1 MGFNRRKLE
10 DQRRAAAEKEAANRR
25 ATDAQVLEDAE
36 RLISAWNERQAERM
50 YAVLADDRSG
60 GHGRL
65 LVPVGPLP
73 SVPDHQRDR
82 FADARSSPR
91 RGRDEP
97 HSGAVLPVM
106 PAECAVC

>member
-1 MGFNRRKLE
+1 LPGPCPRSSHMGFNRRKLE

-25 ATDAQVLEDAE
+25 ATDAEVLEDAE

-65 LVPVGPLP
+65 LVPVG
-73 SVPDHQRDR
+73 
-82 FADARSSPR
+82 
-91 RGRDEP
+91 
-97 HSGAVLPVM
+97 
-106 PAECAVC
+106 